1 MNNRNNGVISISR
14 DLSYL
19 TLDLQVCRH
28 KMVPFPFAV
37 SLLPTIPFL
46 AFASPLLIFSVPV
59 AWDLV
64 LRLRHDRGKKF
75 RNEPETFLVND

>member
-14 DLSYL
+14 DLGYL
-19 TLDLQVCRH
+19 TLDLQVCRY
-28 KMVPFPFAV
+28 KMVPFAFAV

-46 AFASPLLIFSVPV
+46 SVPV
-59 AWDLV
+59 AGDLV
-64 LRLRHDRGKKF
+64 LRLRNDRGKKF